1 MTMTTRIIADVM
13 LVATGIGAFVICLI
27 VGETIVN
34 LIRTRAKKQAT
45 TTDAEPQRRI

>member
-1 MTMTTRIIADVM
+1 MTMTTRIIADAM
-13 LVATGIGAFVICLI
+13 LVATGVGVLTICLI

-45 TTDAEPQRRI
+45 TTDTEPQRRI